1 MKTITITLLLCLLS
15 FASFAMTKQIQYI
28 NDSMKI
34 QPLRSTPVFTV
45 TLEELELNQL
55 LVELNKKECNPK
67 VYKHP
72 LRVVNRIGAA
82 GKWQLTAIARKAV
95 GYKGSLKAFLN
106 SEKIQRQCVIALIN
120 LNKKYIKYYIPN
132 YKDYIGKTIH
142 GVVITYS
149 GMLMAAH
156 LAGVG
161 GLKRFLCTTCN
172 PSDGNESVKSYMNH
186 FKGYMIV

>member
-1 MKTITITLLLCLLS
+1 MKTTILLLVSLLS
-15 FASFAMTKQIQYI
+15 YPLYGMTHDQYFGGEQLMIQ
-28 NDSMKI
+28 
-34 QPLRSTPVFTV
+34 QLRSKPAVTV
-45 TLEELELNQL
+45 TLEQLEMNQL
-55 LVELNKKECNPK
+55 LIELNKKECNPK

-95 GYKGSLKAFLN
+95 GYKGTLKEFLN
-106 SEKIQRQCVIALIN
+106 SEKIQRQCVLALIN
-120 LNKKYIKYYIPN
+120 LNKKYINYYIPN
-132 YKDYIGKTIH
+132 WRMYIGKSVH
-142 GVVITYS
+142 GVVISYS

-161 GLKRFLCTTCN
+161 GLKRFLCTSCN

-186 FKGYMIV
+186 FRGYMIV

>member
-1 MKTITITLLLCLLS
+1 MKTTILLLVSLLS
-15 FASFAMTKQIQYI
+15 YPLYGMTHDQYFGGEQLMIQ
-28 NDSMKI
+28 
-34 QPLRSTPVFTV
+34 QLRSKPAVTV
-45 TLEELELNQL
+45 TLEQLEINQL
-55 LVELNKKECNPK
+55 LIELNKKECNPK

-95 GYKGSLKAFLN
+95 GYKGTLKAFLN
-106 SEKIQRQCVIALIN
+106 SEKIQRQCVLALIN
-120 LNKKYIKYYIPN
+120 LNKKYINYYIPN
-132 YKDYIGKTIH
+132 WRMYIGNSVH
-142 GVVITYS
+142 GVVISYS

-161 GLKRFLCTTCN
+161 GLKRFLCTSCN

-186 FKGYMIV
+186 FRGYMIV